1 MPPITKF
8 KGKQIKENEISDQLI
23 GTRTVGTPVPTDE
36 DLGSQTSL
44 LGFMQWVVNRMEYLK
59 TALGVGDAPND
70 GKKYIRKNHTWQEIT
85 SIEEITIINGKP
97 KI

>member
-23 GTRTVGTPVPTDE
+23 GTRTVGSPVATDE

-59 TALGVGDAPND
+59 TTLGVGDAPVD
-70 GKKYIRKNHTWQEIT
+70 DKTYGRKNNTWQEIT
-85 SIEEITIINGKP
+85 SIDNITIINGKP
-97 KI
+97 KN